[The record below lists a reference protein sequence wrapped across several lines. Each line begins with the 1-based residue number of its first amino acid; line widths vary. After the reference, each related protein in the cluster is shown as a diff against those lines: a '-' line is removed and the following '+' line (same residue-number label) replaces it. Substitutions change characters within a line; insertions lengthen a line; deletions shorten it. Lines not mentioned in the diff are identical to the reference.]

1 MKILIL
7 EDNERLLNVM
17 KMALEKE
24 SYSVDTFIDG
34 DEALNVLDNGYNC
47 FILDINVPHIDG
59 ISLLELLR
67 INHKETPVIII
78 SSNHDLEKIQKSYEL
93 GCSDYIKKPFYIL
106 ELVQKVK
113 KLCVIQKRF
122 LKFDEVY
129 EFDFI
134 NHILY
139 ENKKEIELTKKEIL
153 FLELFSKNLHHVAT
167 YEEIEEY
174 VWEGDDTNLT
184 NIRAMIKRLRKKIPN
199 DAIVITKGMGY
210 SLNKNVKLI

>member
-24 SYSVDTFIDG
+24 SYNVDTFIDG
-34 DEALNVLDNGYNC
+34 DEALNALDNGYNC

-67 INHKETPVIII
+67 INHKDTPVIII
-78 SSNHDLEKIQKSYEL
+78 SSNHDLEKVKKSYEL
-93 GCSDYIKKPFYIL
+93 GCDDYIKKPFYIL

-113 KLCVIQKRF
+113 KLCVIQKSF
-122 LKFDEVY
+122 LKFDEIY

-153 FLELFSKNLHHVAT
+153 FLELFSKNLHHIAT

-184 NIRAMIKRLRKKIPN
+184 NIRAMIKRLRKKIPS
-199 DAIVITKGMGY
+199 DSIVITKGMGY
-210 SLNKNVKLI
+210 SLNKSVKLE

>member
-24 SYSVDTFIDG
+24 NYKIDTFIDG
-34 DEALNVLDNGYNC
+34 DEALNALDNGYNC
-47 FILDINVPHIDG
+47 FILDINVPKIDG

-67 INHKETPVIII
+67 INHKNTPVIII
-78 SSNHDLEKIQKSYEL
+78 SSNHDLEKVQKSYEL
-93 GCSDYIKKPFYIL
+93 GCDDYIKKPFYIL

-113 KLCVIQKRF
+113 KLCLIQKRF

-139 ENKKEIELTKKEIL
+139 ENKKEIEVTKKEIL

-184 NIRAMIKRLRKKIPN
+184 NIRAMIKRLRKKIPS
-199 DAIVITKGMGY
+199 DSIVITKGMGY
-210 SLNKNVKLI
+210 SLNKSVKLE

>member
-24 SYSVDTFIDG
+24 SYKVDTFIDG
-34 DEALNVLDNGYNC
+34 DEALAVLDNGYNC
-47 FILDINVPHIDG
+47 FILDINVPNIDG

-67 INHKETPVIII
+67 INHKDTPVIII
-78 SSNHDLEKIQKSYEL
+78 SSNHDLEKVQKSYEL
-93 GCSDYIKKPFYIL
+93 GCDDYIKKPFYIL

-113 KLCVIQKRF
+113 KLCVIQRRF

-139 ENKKEIELTKKEIL
+139 KDKEEIELTKKEIL
-153 FLELFSKNLHHVAT
+153 FLELFSKNLHHVAS
-167 YEEIEEY
+167 YEEISEY

-199 DAIVITKGMGY
+199 DSIVITKGMGY

>member
-17 KMALEKE
+17 KIALEKE